1 MTLPET
7 DTAFALR
14 LQTIFV
20 AEARALVA
28 QLDAGLAALT
38 PAGAGQQT
46 GRVAPLRET
55 LHTLKGAARSV
66 GLLELEYLCHALES
80 VFAARPGTTLTPAQ
94 VARMRPAV
102 GMAGL
107 LLMPAEGRT
116 RNQAMALIAQLEALA
131 REPAA
136 G

>member
-1 MTLPET
+1 MILPET

-28 QLDAGLAALT
+28 QLDAGLATLAS
-38 PAGAGQQT
+38 AGAGQQASLAT
-46 GRVAPLRET
+46 PLHET

-66 GLLELEYLCHALES
+66 GLLELEVLCHALES
-80 VFAARPGTTLTPAQ
+80 VFAAGAGTALTPAQ
-94 VARMRPAV
+94 VASMRPAV

-107 LLMPAEGRT
+107 LLVPAEGRI
-116 RNQAMALIAQLEALA
+116 RNQAMALIAQIEALA
-131 REPAA
+131 RELATR
-136 G
+136 